1 MAASAALRAPIVA
14 TLLSAALAVACT
26 PKARPTTADH
36 GIATSETWLSLA
48 RYGTRIQ
55 VPPGWEFTRSD
66 DVIAGLA
73 RDGRGGF
80 SISGGSNKPEAK
92 DQLAN
97 GLLSLEIEL
106 GPPRSAPRD
115 VEVHGI
121 VFARQ
126 DFEATVRGERAH
138 VVVLAADAPPRSE
151 GMLVFIGYALEGDEA
166 RREGLRAS
174 IASLRP
180 N

>member
-1 MAASAALRAPIVA
+1 MAARRAIVAAL
-14 TLLSAALAVACT
+14 LSVALAVACT

-36 GIATSETWLSLA
+36 GVATSETWLSLA

-55 VPPGWEFTRSD
+55 VPPGWEFTRHD
-66 DVIAGLA
+66 EVIAGVA
-73 RDGRGGF
+73 GDGRGGF
-80 SISGGSNKPEAK
+80 SMSGGPGKAEAK
-92 DQLAN
+92 DQLAT
-97 GLLSLEIEL
+97 GLRDLEIEL

-138 VVVLAADAPPRSE
+138 VVVLAADAPPKSR
-151 GMLVFIGYALEGDEA
+151 GMLVFIGYALEADEA

-174 IASLRP
+174 IASLAP